1 MVPRVACSLA
11 LSGGHGVTRVCTRQL
26 WGILVAE
33 GMEMWHQ
40 PSFSPWSGVMV
51 VIDVEVGAIC
61 RPSVINPASWS

>member
-1 MVPRVACSLA
+1 MLRVPLHSQAGTVS
-11 LSGGHGVTRVCTRQL
+11 TRVCALQL

-61 RPSVINPASWS
+61 CPSVINPASWS